1 MLSCTKKMRDGGLRR
16 TIPTHR
22 KRAGIGAN
30 KKMTSLAPPANEPA
44 KKDISRNE
52 IVYKNLRRAIIEQAL
67 LPGDKLP
74 EDVIGERFGV
84 SRTIVRSVLTRLFS
98 EGLVDLRPNRG
109 AAVARPSLEEAHD
122 IFEARRCLERDV
134 ARRLLLHVTE
144 AGLARLE
151 QHVAQEEEARK
162 RNSTNE
168 SIRLSGEFHIL
179 MAELSGNA
187 VYARYVNEIVSRC
200 SLILALYGRPHSSE
214 CAVSEHMEI
223 VAGLRARDE
232 KHVLHLLEH
241 HLESVT
247 ARALL
252 TADGQGVRD
261 IRKILDRYGT

>member
-1 MLSCTKKMRDGGLRR
+1 MTAP
-16 TIPTHR
+16 IPD
-22 KRAGIGAN
+22 AA
-30 KKMTSLAPPANEPA
+30 EPA
-44 KKDISRNE
+44 RKDVNRTE
-52 IVYKNLRRAIIEQAL
+52 IVYKNLRQAIIEQAL

-84 SRTIVRSVLTRLFS
+84 SRTIVRGVLTRLFS

-134 ARRLLLHVTE
+134 ARRLVQHVTE

-151 QHVAQEEEARK
+151 QHVAQEEAARA
-162 RNSTNE
+162 RNSVNE

-214 CAVSEHMEI
+214 CAVSEHREI

-232 KHVLHLLEH
+232 KHVLHLLGH

-252 TADGQGVRD
+252 SPDGAGMRD

>member
-1 MLSCTKKMRDGGLRR
+1 M
-16 TIPTHR
+16 
-22 KRAGIGAN
+22 
-30 KKMTSLAPPANEPA
+30 
-44 KKDISRNE
+44 
-52 IVYKNLRRAIIEQAL
+52 Q
-67 LPGDKLP
+67 
-74 EDVIGERFGV
+74 
-84 SRTIVRSVLTRLFS
+84 
-98 EGLVDLRPNRG
+98 
-109 AAVARPSLEEAHD
+109 
-122 IFEARRCLERDV
+122 
-134 ARRLLLHVTE
+134 HVTE

-151 QHVAQEEEARK
+151 QHVAQEEAARS
-162 RNSTNE
+162 RNSVNE

-214 CAVSEHMEI
+214 CAVSEHREI

-232 KHVLHLLEH
+232 KHVLHLLGH

-252 TADGQGVRD
+252 SPDGAGVRD

>member
-1 MLSCTKKMRDGGLRR
+1 
-16 TIPTHR
+16 
-22 KRAGIGAN
+22 
-30 KKMTSLAPPANEPA
+30 MTSPAPADAPAN
-44 KKDISRNE
+44 RNE

-74 EDVIGERFGV
+74 EDIIGERYGV
-84 SRTIVRSVLTRLFS
+84 SRTIVRGVLTRLFS

-134 ARRLLLHVTE
+134 ARRLLQHIDE

-151 QHVAQEEEARK
+151 RHLALEEAARG
-162 RNSTNE
+162 RSINE

-187 VYARYVNEIVSRC
+187 VFARYVNETVSRC

-214 CAVSEHMEI
+214 CAVSEHREI

-232 KHVLHLLEH
+232 RRVLRLLEH
-241 HLESVT
+241 HLEAVT

-252 TADGQGVRD
+252 SAAPEERD
-261 IRKILDRYGT
+261 IRKILDRYGA

>member
-1 MLSCTKKMRDGGLRR
+1 
-16 TIPTHR
+16 
-22 KRAGIGAN
+22 
-30 KKMTSLAPPANEPA
+30 MTSPLPPAA
-44 KKDISRNE
+44 DTARKDVNRTE
-52 IVYKNLRRAIIEQAL
+52 IVYKNLRQAIIEQAL

-84 SRTIVRSVLTRLFS
+84 SRTIVRGVLTRLFS

-134 ARRLLLHVTE
+134 ARRLVLHVTD

-151 QHVAQEEEARK
+151 QHVAQEEAARS
-162 RNSTNE
+162 RNSVNE

-214 CAVSEHMEI
+214 CAVSEHREI
-223 VAGLRARDE
+223 VASLRARDE

-252 TADGQGVRD
+252 SPDGAGVRD